1 MRSREYQK
9 LFNDIKSVDVCN
21 NMEMKNFKDPLFQ
34 PLAVQ
39 AVEFH
44 LSLTLGQEADEG
56 DKKHMQLPG
65 QVKDEDEDAESF
77 VQMQAGTLGI
87 TGHQRMSGLV

>member
-9 LFNDIKSVDVCN
+9 LFNDIKSVDACI
-21 NMEMKNFKDPLFQ
+21 NMDMKNFKDPLFH

-39 AVEFH
+39 TVDFN

-65 QVKDEDEDAESF
+65 QVKDEDDAESF
-77 VQMQAGTLGI
+77 TQMQAGTLGI